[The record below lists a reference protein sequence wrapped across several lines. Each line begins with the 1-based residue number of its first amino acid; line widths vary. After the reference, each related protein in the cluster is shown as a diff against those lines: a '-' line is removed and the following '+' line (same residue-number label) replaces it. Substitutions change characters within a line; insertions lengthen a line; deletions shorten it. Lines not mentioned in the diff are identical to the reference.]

1 VATQSTPVSLRIP
14 ALGASSSLSQL
25 GLNADNSPQVPT
37 NYQEPRW
44 YKLGPAPGQ
53 MGSAVILG
61 HVDDKTGPAV
71 FYKLGSLKAGD
82 KVEVSLTDGSIVHF
96 VVKTVA
102 THLKT
107 RFPSQQV
114 HGSHGYSGLQLVT
127 CGGRFDSVT
136 GHYLSNVVA
145 HIMVSTTPAQ
155 AE

>member
-1 VATQSTPVSLRIP
+1 
-14 ALGASSSLSQL
+14 
-25 GLNADNSPQVPT
+25 
-37 NYQEPRW
+37 
-44 YKLGPAPGQ
+44 

-102 THLKT
+102 TYLKT
-107 RFPSQQV
+107 KFPSQQV
-114 HGSHGYSGLQLVT
+114 YGSHGYSGLEMVT
-127 CGGRFDSVT
+127 CGDRFDSVT

-145 HIMVSTTPAQ
+145 YTTMVSTTPAP